1 MIANPE
7 IPPPPDKPKKPAR
20 PSKKP
25 KRTYRVYVI
34 ELEPKVYQLRK
45 KMRDANPKYK
55 PMSTGKGCLYVGMT
69 AYSPVKRFLVHMDGG
84 KHAAKVVTKFGR
96 HLRPDLYKEYKR
108 MTKADA
114 EEMER
119 YLAARLRKRGYAVWP
134 VKEGGAF
141 TMNGKT
147 AARTKPGGNALRR
160 PRRRAGHVPPPA
172 AVKEET
178 SDESAAAG

>member
-1 MIANPE
+1 MIE
-7 IPPPPDKPKKPAR
+7 IPETDAAPEKPKKPVNR
-20 PSKKP
+20 RKP
-25 KRTYRVYVI
+25 KRTYRVYAI
-34 ELEPKVYQLRK
+34 ELEPRVYQQRK

-69 AYSPVKRFLVHMDGG
+69 GSTPVKRFLVHMDGG

-96 HLRPDLYKEYKR
+96 HLRPDLYREYKR

-119 YLAARLRKRGYAVWP
+119 YLAARLRKLRYAVWP

-147 AARTKPGGNALRR
+147 PAPATGASPRLRSRRSARSLRTPVVVDSEAADE
-160 PRRRAGHVPPPA
+160 PA
-172 AVKEET
+172 A
-178 SDESAAAG
+178 

>member
-1 MIANPE
+1 
-7 IPPPPDKPKKPAR
+7 
-20 PSKKP
+20 
-25 KRTYRVYVI
+25 
-34 ELEPKVYQLRK
+34 
-45 KMRDANPKYK
+45 
-55 PMSTGKGCLYVGMT
+55 MSTGKGCLYVGMS

-84 KHAAKVVTKFGR
+84 QHAAKVVTKFGR

-141 TMNGKT
+141 TMDKKN
-147 AARTKPGGNALRR
+147 ARPAQ
-160 PRRRAGHVPPPA
+160 PRAGHRRRSSEIFGRPPIPTAETASGPA
-172 AVKEET
+172 T
-178 SDESAAAG
+178 L